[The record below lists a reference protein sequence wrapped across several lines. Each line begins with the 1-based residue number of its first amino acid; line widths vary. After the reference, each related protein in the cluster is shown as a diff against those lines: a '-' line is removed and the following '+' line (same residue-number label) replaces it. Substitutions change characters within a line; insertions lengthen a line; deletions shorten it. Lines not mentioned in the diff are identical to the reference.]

1 MKLDRLCENIEAE
14 LNTISDRGLNSNN
27 MDTAQK
33 LLDMYKNCKKVE
45 YMKQEGSYQRGYSEQ
60 YSEGRNYGR
69 DNYGR
74 DNYGRDYNS
83 YGYNR
88 DSYSHG
94 QDLVKELENVV
105 RDISNPEDRQKV
117 QKLIGKM
124 RDM

>member
-1 MKLDRLCENIEAE
+1 MNMQRLCENIEAE
-14 LNTISDRGLNSNN
+14 LKTISDRGLNSNN

-45 YMKQEGSYQRGYSEQ
+45 SMEGSYQRGD

-83 YGYNR
+83 YGER
-88 DSYSHG
+88 SYSHG

>member
-14 LNTISDRGLNSNN
+14 LNTISDRGLNSSN
-27 MDTAQK
+27 MESAYK
-33 LLDMYKNCKKVE
+33 LLDMYKNCKKIE

-83 YGYNR
+83 YGER
-88 DSYSHG
+88 SYSHG